1 MPEDLSTQGLD
12 VFPEYR
18 NLAEL
23 FREETDGLPQDL
35 WEWKLPEKSWG
46 AWSIKEQI
54 SHTAWIPYLFFLE
67 FWPPVLYPD
76 SLPRDKSLADQG
88 GTDRML
94 DPVRFPGASD
104 VLAALDDAC
113 ALCREVLSS
122 ETLATL
128 RDKELPRKY
137 SPDRTWANG
146 ERVIEY
152 FQNLVLPAHETGF
165 RKDENDPYLYYQTL
179 ECSFRHILWESY
191 VHLITIQEFKRIKGL
206 PIHSTVPRDGYAA
219 MLIWE

>member
-1 MPEDLSTQGLD
+1 MTENLSTPGLD

-18 NLAEL
+18 NLADL
-23 FREETDGLPQDL
+23 FREETNGLPQEL

-88 GTDRML
+88 GADRML
-94 DPVRFPGASD
+94 DPVRFPGTSD

-113 ALCREVLSS
+113 ALCREVLSK

-146 ERVIEY
+146 ERVIDY
-152 FQNLVLPAHETGF
+152 FQKSRFACA
-165 RKDENDPYLYYQTL
+165 R
-179 ECSFRHILWESY
+179 
-191 VHLITIQEFKRIKGL
+191 
-206 PIHSTVPRDGYAA
+206 
-219 MLIWE
+219 

>member
-88 GTDRML
+88 GADRML

-113 ALCREVLSS
+113 ALCRKVLSS